1 MGFVWEN
8 KMSEQRD
15 DTTDGGAPSRTER
28 PSGKY
33 YYDDATGYEVYDPSK
48 DDEED
53 DLEDEDETKKTQAG
67 RRCVSGVSLVTTP
80 FSSVARWREERA
92 CAGE

>member
-1 MGFVWEN
+1 
-8 KMSEQRD
+8 MSEQRD
-15 DTTDGGAPSRTER
+15 DTTDGGVPSRTER

-53 DLEDEDETKKTQAG
+53 GDREDDDEARETPEAG
-67 RRCVSGVSLVTTP
+67 KRGVSGVGPVTTP
-80 FSSVARWREERA
+80 FSLAARWR
-92 CAGE
+92 AGLSCGGEWFAA